1 MGVTSKAGPRS
12 ILSPRLQL
20 IVSVIIDKRKLQPGT
35 FFFFSN
41 RLCMES
47 NLNGFQYCES
57 QFITYIFLNDIDNK
71 KMKLLYGVVRC
82 GV

>member
-12 ILSPRLQL
+12 ILNPRFLT
-20 IVSVIIDKRKLQPGT
+20 VSVINDKLQPGT

-41 RLCMES
+41 RSCMES
-47 NLNGFQYCES
+47 NLNGFRYCES
-57 QFITYIFLNDIDNK
+57 QFIAYIFLKDIDNK

-82 GV
+82 RV